1 MTVLEYS
8 DIQEPA
14 ARMLSGGEK
23 TAIYLEELHGSG
35 VHLEDRYIHIIIEAI
50 IIIPTLFGNLLIL
63 VCIAKF
69 RALRSRSNILIANLA
84 VADFLVGAILIPF
97 DIAGMVWQHL
107 SRDKWFCLLELSLYT
122 CLLGA
127 SVLNNFVISLERFF
141 VICCPLWY
149 ARNFKRR
156 LLYILVAT
164 LWIVIAIL
172 SSLPFFGLTRT
183 WPFPT
188 PCSSDFVYT
197 LEYKV
202 LISLLVV
209 STLIASFILYGC
221 VMKTAIGQLK
231 KTLSSVENR
240 HLRKYAK
247 RTWLMITI
255 FGVFTICWSPYVVLV
270 TLTAFYHVK
279 HLFRIRKWTTMLG
292 LFNSGLNWIV
302 YGLMNRR
309 FRKAFICIL
318 TCRCDVN
325 FSLVATTDPFVKPVT
340 KKSAGL
346 LHTKL

>member
-1 MTVLEYS
+1 
-8 DIQEPA
+8 
-14 ARMLSGGEK
+14 MLSGGEK
-23 TAIYLEELHGSG
+23 TALYLEELHYSG
-35 VHLEDRYIHIIIEAI
+35 VHLEDRYVHVIIESI
-50 IIIPTLFGNLLIL
+50 IIIPTIFGNLLLLI
-63 VCIAKF
+63 CIGKF
-69 RALRSRSNILIANLA
+69 RSLRSRSNILIANLA
-84 VADFLVGAILIPF
+84 VADFLVGALLIPS
-97 DIAGMVWQHL
+97 DIAGMLLQDL
-107 SRDKWFCLLELSLYT
+107 SGDEFFCLVELSMYT

-149 ARNFKRR
+149 ARNFRR
-156 LLYILVAT
+156 KVLYFLVAS
-164 LWIVIAIL
+164 LWIVIIIVSA
-172 SSLPFFGLTRT
+172 LPFFGLKRK

-188 PCSSDFVYT
+188 PCSSDFVFT

-202 LISLLVV
+202 FISLLIV

-221 VMKTAIGQLK
+221 VMKTAVDQLK

-240 HLRKYAK
+240 HVRKYAK
-247 RTWLMITI
+247 RTWLMMAI
-255 FGVFTICWSPYVVLV
+255 FGVFVLCWSPYVILV

-279 HLFRIRKWTTMLG
+279 HLFRIRKWMTLLG

-325 FSLVATTDPFVKPVT
+325 FSLVATTDPFVKPQT
-340 KKSAGL
+340 RKSVL
-346 LHTKL
+346 QTRV